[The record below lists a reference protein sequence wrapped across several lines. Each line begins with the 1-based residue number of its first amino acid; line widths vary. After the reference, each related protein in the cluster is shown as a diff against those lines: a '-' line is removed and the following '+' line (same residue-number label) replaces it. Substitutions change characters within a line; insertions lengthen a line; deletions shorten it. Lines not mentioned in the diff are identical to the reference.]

1 MSVKSN
7 LGFMR
12 FASMAFQM
20 IAIILVFT
28 FLGKYIDTYKI
39 IDFQIFTVVGV
50 LLGLSIA
57 LYQGFKS
64 IKQIK

>member
-7 LGFMR
+7 LGFLR
-12 FASMAFQM
+12 FASMAIQM
-20 IAIILVFT
+20 IATILIFT
-28 FLGKYIDTYKI
+28 FLGRYIDTYKI
-39 IDFQIFTVVGV
+39 INFQIFTVVGV

>member
-1 MSVKSN
+1 
-7 LGFMR
+7 
-12 FASMAFQM
+12 MAFQM
-20 IAIILVFT
+20 IATILIFT
-28 FLGKYIDTYKI
+28 FLGRYIDTYKI

>member
-7 LGFMR
+7 LGFLR

-20 IAIILVFT
+20 IATILIFT
-28 FLGKYIDTYKI
+28 FLGRYIDTYNI